1 MLRFNVDWT
10 VSGSSIVRV
19 SEEELA
25 EIGIDPNDFSS
36 DKELFLAIDK
46 AYLYGLSDD
55 VVADYDERQRLEIT
69 SVHIEEEEF

>member
-10 VSGSSIVRV
+10 VSGSSVVRV

-46 AYLYGLSDD
+46 AYSYGLSDD
-55 VVADYDERQRLEIT
+55 VVADYDERQRPEIT
-69 SVHIEEEEF
+69 NVYIEEEF